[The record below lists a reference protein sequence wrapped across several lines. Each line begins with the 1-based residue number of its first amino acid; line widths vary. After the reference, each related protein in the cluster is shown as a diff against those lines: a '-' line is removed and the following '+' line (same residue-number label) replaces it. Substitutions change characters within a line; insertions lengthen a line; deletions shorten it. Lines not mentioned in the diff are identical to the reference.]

1 MCRWSSACSRC
12 CSANQPVQGIFSGY
26 RRMACFA
33 PGVGKHKMHVPE
45 FLASTMYA
53 AMCTMTLPDSQLPAQ
68 PRGPG
73 SRKDRLAG
81 CRNGRG
87 VTNKGSY
94 RMVHPLAPMVQAKLA
109 DSRTA
114 FSYLR
119 VQCRP
124 HGPLQPNHVI
134 GSLIQRTC
142 KLSVG
147 AAATTTPRTSSPTGP
162 GCSMDAWQNGMAHAE
177 VNDNDPVP
185 QSDSHDRFSIHGL
198 GGAITASQHGVI
210 AKSEGRPAAVC
221 T

>member
-12 CSANQPVQGIFSGY
+12 CSANQSVHGDIQWVSSHGLLRSG
-26 RRMACFA
+26 RRKAQNACSRVSGFN
-33 PGVGKHKMHVPE
+33 HV
-45 FLASTMYA
+45 
-53 AMCTMTLPDSQLPAQ
+53 CCNVHNDSQLPAQ

-147 AAATTTPRTSSPTGP
+147 AAATTTPKTSSPTGP
-162 GCSMDAWQNGMAHAE
+162 GCSMDAWQNGMAHAK

-185 QSDSHDRFSIHGL
+185 QSDSHDRLSIHGL

-221 T
+221 A